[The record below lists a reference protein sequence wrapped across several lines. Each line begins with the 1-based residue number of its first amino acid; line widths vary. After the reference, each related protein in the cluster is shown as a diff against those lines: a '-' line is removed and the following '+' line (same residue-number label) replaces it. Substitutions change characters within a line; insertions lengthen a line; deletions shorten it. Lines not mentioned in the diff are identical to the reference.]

1 MNDQANLVRIKVV
14 NDALEEL
21 KDDVVYVGG
30 ATVAMYR
37 DRPAAESRITDDV
50 DVVVELTT
58 YKAFAQIEDKL
69 RQKGFEND
77 LDSKI
82 ICRYSIKGITVDV
95 MPTDGTVLGFRN
107 QWYPDGFRNAIEFS
121 INETDKI
128 RIFSAVY
135 FLASKINAYNDRGN
149 NDGRTSP
156 DFEDIVYILNNR
168 STIWDEMENASVDV
182 RNYLKL
188 EFTRLI
194 NLEHIDEWISVH
206 LENSEQRRVGYIVG
220 GLRHFVTT

>member
-95 MPTDGTVLGFRN
+95 MPTDGTILGFRN
-107 QWYPDGFRNAIEFS
+107 QWYPDGFRHAIEFP

-168 STIWDEMENASVDV
+168 STIWDEMENASGDV